1 MAQNR
6 YIVSAALDVI
16 LKVMPHTAHRRS
28 LLSALFR
35 KNQQQQK
42 MPRAQQYTSSLVMSG
57 AHGKL
62 NAKHHQTTPKPEI
75 HITVEKKAVLAE
87 NIAPKRI
94 PRHSNSASTYVCINA
109 RPISTNPGSMEE
121 ACEYGVTRG
130 TCFVARRLEVVA
142 AAGLLRISWCVL
154 SVVGF
159 RF

>member
-75 HITVEKKAVLAE
+75 HIIVEKEAA
-87 NIAPKRI
+87 APKRI
-94 PRHSNSASTYVCINA
+94 QTAQQHCGYVRIQA
-109 RPISTNPGSMEE
+109 RPISKKPGSMEE
-121 ACEYGVTRG
+121 ACEYGLTRGACFVTR
-130 TCFVARRLEVVA
+130 RLKVVA
-142 AAGLLRISWCVL
+142 VAGLLWIYF
-154 SVVGF
+154 VVCF
-159 RF
+159 EW